1 MIDHLIHLILLLL
14 LARFLGE
21 VAVRLGQP
29 ALVGEILA
37 GLLLA
42 LAALYGNVSFIL
54 ELADSTFLDLASE
67 FGIFFLLLIAGL
79 EIAPGELLRHSAR
92 SVGVA
97 LGGVVV
103 PLTLGFALAWL
114 TIPENP
120 LLFVQALLVGVSLAI
135 SAVPVAVGVFM
146 DLGMLHTSTGRTVVA
161 AAILDDVAGLVLL
174 ALLVGAI
181 AAGNVP
187 GVEAMLWVVGKV
199 ALFFLIAGT
208 TGYFAASRI
217 ADFVARL
224 RVPASEFSALL
235 LLALAFSGLA
245 EILGLDFILGP
256 FVAGLFFT
264 AKNLGTARFAR
275 LKATTSD
282 LTLGLFAPLFFVS
295 IGIRVDFAALTV
307 MPGFVISLIV
317 IALLGKIFGSGVPA
331 WLSGLTRK
339 EALGVGIGMS
349 GRGAVELV
357 IVSIA
362 LEAGLFDHPDP
373 VIANLFS
380 ALVLMALVT
389 TILTPIGLRL
399 LFRSEKSSA
408 L

>member
-21 VAVRLGQP
+21 VAARLGQP

-42 LAALYGNVSFIL
+42 LAALYGNASFLL
-54 ELADSTFLDLASE
+54 ELADSTFLDLAAE
-67 FGIFFLLLIAGL
+67 FGIFFLLLLAGL
-79 EIAPGELLRHSAR
+79 EIAPSELFRHSAR

-103 PLTLGFALAWL
+103 PLTLGFALAWVV
-114 TIPENP
+114 IPENP
-120 LLFVQALLVGVSLAI
+120 LLFVQALLVGVALAI
-135 SAVPVAVGVFM
+135 SAVPVAIGVFM

-181 AAGNVP
+181 TMGSVP
-187 GVEAMLWVVGKV
+187 GIEAMIWVVGKA

-245 EILGLDFILGP
+245 EMLGLDFILGP
-256 FVAGLFFT
+256 FVAGLFFD
-264 AKNLGTARFAR
+264 AKNLGAARFAR

-282 LTLGLFAPLFFVS
+282 MTLGLFAPLFFVS
-295 IGIRVDFAALTV
+295 IGIRADFAALTV

-317 IALLGKIFGSGVPA
+317 IALLGKVLGAGVPA

-389 TILTPIGLRL
+389 TILTPIGLRF
-399 LFRSEKSSA
+399 LFRNDENSG